1 MLKSVLEIKKPA
13 LGPAFL
19 QHREITS
26 SRLSWALLQERPQER
41 RHQLSVLQPGPE
53 QVPGPEQGPE
63 RVPERAQGPE
73 RVFRRRRSEQVR
85 ERKRGGASVS

>member
-1 MLKSVLEIKKPA
+1 M
-13 LGPAFL
+13 

-26 SRLSWALLQERPQER
+26 SRLSWARLQERQPEQLQE
-41 RHQLSVLQPGPE
+41 HQLSALQPE
-53 QVPGPEQGPE
+53 QVPGPEQVPE
-63 RVPERAQGPE
+63 RVPGPEQVPGRVQERVQE